1 MKFLLKIFS
10 PSLLI
15 ISLLL
20 LFYTY
25 YKSEIFWEDRS
36 YLYLEY
42 YIISSIILIISIIS
56 FFINKKIK
64 EYLVI
69 FLGSVFFSVYL
80 FEFYLAYNQINKDN
94 QRDLIIKDDFLEIE
108 NISLNRFEY
117 FKKYKKK
124 VNNSVVTVGPN
135 YFLTKPESSILPF
148 SGVSDSVTI
157 NCIEDGYYSIYKSDR
172 FGFNNPDNEWNNKNI
187 EYVLLG
193 DSFTHGACVNRP
205 SDIASVLRNISN
217 TTSLNLG
224 YNGMGPLLQLA
235 TLREYTK
242 DINIKKV
249 LWFYYEGNDLT
260 INLSNELANK
270 KLRKYFLE
278 DNFTQKLKLNQNKIN
293 RITNQS
299 IKVQEKQ
306 YSETSTS
313 VILIKDIL
321 KLKNLRDPRKNITNK
336 KIPFEE
342 FENILKKTKLYLEK
356 KNAELYFIYL
366 PEYQRYKVKKYD
378 NSNFNKVKKIINKLN
393 IPFIDIKTDIFD
405 EENFKY
411 FPKLDQ
417 GEYLKHYNALG
428 YRKIAEY
435 IYKNINN

>member
-1 MKFLLKIFS
+1 
-10 PSLLI
+10 
-15 ISLLL
+15 
-20 LFYTY
+20 
-25 YKSEIFWEDRS
+25 
-36 YLYLEY
+36 
-42 YIISSIILIISIIS
+42 
-56 FFINKKIK
+56 
-64 EYLVI
+64 
-69 FLGSVFFSVYL
+69 
-80 FEFYLAYNQINKDN
+80 
-94 QRDLIIKDDFLEIE
+94 
-108 NISLNRFEY
+108 
-117 FKKYKKK
+117 
-124 VNNSVVTVGPN
+124 
-135 YFLTKPESSILPF
+135 
-148 SGVSDSVTI
+148 
-157 NCIEDGYYSIYKSDR
+157 
-172 FGFNNPDNEWNNKNI
+172 
-187 EYVLLG
+187 
-193 DSFTHGACVNRP
+193 
-205 SDIASVLRNISN
+205 
-217 TTSLNLG
+217 
-224 YNGMGPLLQLA
+224 MGPLLQLA

-293 RITNQS
+293 RIAKQS

-417 GEYLKHYNALG
+417 GEYLKHYNVLG

-435 IYKNINN
+435 IYKNTNN